1 MPESRSRKKRDYQ
14 LPATRSKGG
23 ATAAKRVGNR
33 WAAPLM
39 LACWLLGLAWVSVYY
54 VAGADVPVMQN
65 LGSWNVLIGMGL
77 IAFGFVFA
85 TRWE

>member
-1 MPESRSRKKRDYQ
+1 MPDSRPRKKREFTPPVRQ
-14 LPATRSKGG
+14 KPAS
-23 ATAAKRVGNR
+23 ARVGNR
-33 WAAPLM
+33 WAAPMM

-54 VAGADVPVMQN
+54 VAGDRLPVMRD

-77 IAFGFVFA
+77 IGFGFVFA